1 MDPNNIQQNFAPQI
15 SQNPQQVQP
24 YIPIAQDMMA
34 QVQPQYNQIDP
45 LPETQFAEPTYLPE
59 QQYSDQSLP
68 LTMDQYVAPAVQ
80 SIEQPVVQ
88 VPVENKIIEARTTAV
103 TTADALS
110 QRNAQ
115 LNSRNRPRRNDRR
128 NRGPRQNNRDRWG
141 RQGGNIHPVKNNL
154 DNPIKDQVNK
164 DEVITEI
171 EELEKKVAESAM
183 PEELRERALRSIERL
198 RRMARR
204 GSYTGEFETVE
215 KYIYWITSI
224 PWGKYSN
231 DNLEVANAKRIM
243 DQSHYGMNT
252 VKNLVLDYLAV
263 MQLQLSHGN
272 NVAQMENGAAAN
284 MAVLRG
290 SSANAPVMLFVGLQG
305 VGKTS
310 IAKSIA
316 NSMGREFIRVAV
328 GAIGSVQALR
338 GQSKAFL
345 DAEPGGIIK
354 ALVRSK
360 SMNPVILLDEVDK
373 ASGNSGLLNDIM
385 AALLEILDP
394 EQNSTFIDH
403 YVDYPVDL
411 SKVFFICTANNLGTL
426 SAALLDRMEVIRFTS
441 YTDEEKIVIAK
452 NYSMP
457 KVIQNSGLSGDQLV
471 IDEAVWPI
479 LVRPVGFDAGLRQL
493 ERNLATMV
501 RAVARRIVEGA
512 PAPITITPAN
522 VREFVLPD
530 QGPLS

>member
-1 MDPNNIQQNFAPQI
+1 MDPLNTDNNQTTQNTV
-15 SQNPQQVQP
+15 SQGNTN
-24 YIPIAQDMMA
+24 AQ
-34 QVQPQYNQIDP
+34 
-45 LPETQFAEPTYLPE
+45 
-59 QQYSDQSLP
+59 
-68 LTMDQYVAPAVQ
+68 
-80 SIEQPVVQ
+80 
-88 VPVENKIIEARTTAV
+88 TTS
-103 TTADALS
+103 DAL
-110 QRNAQ
+110 N
-115 LNSRNRPRRNDRR
+115 P
-128 NRGPRQNNRDRWG
+128 
-141 RQGGNIHPVKNNL
+141 NL
-154 DNPIKDQVNK
+154 DIKNLTK
-164 DEVITEI
+164 SAESEDEVINEI
-171 EELEKKVAESAM
+171 EDLEKSVEEAKMM
-183 PEELRERALRSIERL
+183 PEDLREKANRSIERL

-215 KYIYWITSI
+215 KYIYWITQV
-224 PWGKYSN
+224 PWGKYSE
-231 DNLEVANAKRIM
+231 DTLDVAHAKRVM

-263 MQLQLSHGN
+263 MKLQMNQEKQNLQETQNESTS
-272 NVAQMENGAAAN
+272 N

-316 NSMGREFIRVAV
+316 TSMGREFIRVAI

-354 ALVRSK
+354 ALSRAK
-360 SMNPVILLDEVDK
+360 TMNPVILLDEIDK

-394 EQNSTFIDH
+394 EQNSTFMDH
-403 YVDYPVDL
+403 YIDFPVDL

-457 KVIQNSGLSGDQLV
+457 KVLKNSGVTNEMIQV
-471 IDEAVWPI
+471 QEEVWPI

-501 RAVARRIVEGA
+501 RSAARRILEGTA
-512 PAPITITPAN
+512 TPLIITPEN
-522 VREFVLPD
+522 IREFVLPD

>member
-1 MDPNNIQQNFAPQI
+1 MEPLSSTQPTDTTQQPQNQTKPQI
-15 SQNPQQVQP
+15 QHGNTS
-24 YIPIAQDMMA
+24 
-34 QVQPQYNQIDP
+34 
-45 LPETQFAEPTYLPE
+45 
-59 QQYSDQSLP
+59 
-68 LTMDQYVAPAVQ
+68 
-80 SIEQPVVQ
+80 
-88 VPVENKIIEARTTAV
+88 AV
-103 TTADALS
+103 TTAEALNPDRVGAPQTTS
-110 QRNAQ
+110 Q
-115 LNSRNRPRRNDRR
+115 
-128 NRGPRQNNRDRWG
+128 
-141 RQGGNIHPVKNNL
+141 
-154 DNPIKDQVNK
+154 
-164 DEVITEI
+164 DEVIDEI
-171 EELEKKVAESAM
+171 EQLQKRVDSAQL
-183 PEELRERALRSIERL
+183 PDELRERALRSIERL
-198 RRMARR
+198 RRMAKR

-215 KYIYWITSI
+215 KYIYWITQI
-224 PWGKYSN
+224 PWGEYTE
-231 DNLEVANAKRIM
+231 DNLDVANAKRVM

-263 MQLQLSHGN
+263 MKLRSERN
-272 NVAQMENGAAAN
+272 AMEAENIAAAD

-316 NSMGREFIRVAV
+316 NSMGRKFQRVSI

-354 ALVRSK
+354 ALTRTQ
-360 SMNPVILLDEVDK
+360 SMNPVILLDEIDK

-403 YVDYPVDL
+403 YIDHPVDL

-457 KVIQNSGLSGDQLV
+457 KVLKNSGLSPDTV
-471 IDEAVWPI
+471 IIEEEVWPI

-501 RAVARRIVEGA
+501 RAAARRIVEGEQ
-512 PAPITITPAN
+512 PPLRITPEN